1 MLVLN
6 FDVGRDVGSE
16 HHLDQ
21 KDQNGDVLV
30 QKKSWGSGL
39 GKSAIEK
46 VQTKWKSKTWIGL

>member
-21 KDQNGDVLV
+21 KDQNGDVFFSREIIGKWFQGNLLLRR
-30 QKKSWGSGL
+30 QKK
-39 GKSAIEK
+39 
-46 VQTKWKSKTWIGL
+46 

>member
-21 KDQNGDVLV
+21 KDQNGVSFLKRDYWELV
-30 QKKSWGSGL
+30 SGE
-39 GKSAIEK
+39 SAIEK
-46 VQTKWKSKTWIGL
+46 IYIIV